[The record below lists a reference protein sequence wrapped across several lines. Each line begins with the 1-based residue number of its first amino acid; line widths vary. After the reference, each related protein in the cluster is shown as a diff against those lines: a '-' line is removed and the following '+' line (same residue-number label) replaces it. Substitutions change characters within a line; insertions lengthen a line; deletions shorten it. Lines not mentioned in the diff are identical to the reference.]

1 MSSLSNQTVFAPFP
15 LKVAWSGIS
24 LISFMLLE
32 TLTHSFLSV
41 YYNWVYIAAIIIH
54 VAPLEST
61 VVFFL
66 TCSYHVVL
74 CIQCV
79 YNVVFLTMLIKKL

>member
-1 MSSLSNQTVFAPFP
+1 
-15 LKVAWSGIS
+15 
-24 LISFMLLE
+24 MLLE
-32 TLTHSFLSV
+32 TLKHSFLSV

-74 CIQCV
+74 CIHCSLSNDV
-79 YNVVFLTMLIKKL
+79 DKDIMIYPTEDRRTAWSFIDTRVEENG